1 MKDIVLNEKSIWF
14 DKHASEWGTSYEA
27 PHPLHI
33 YLFVYVKCGKIKVF
47 SKDKE
52 FELVKGEMVYIPS
65 EYPFKIELSTQN
77 GGTVIYRAN
86 FRFFPNVDNYDY
98 IIQSV
103 PVPASLVG
111 YMEELMTFDRSFVN
125 SEFIW
130 KAYRF
135 LDEAEKL
142 MKKNQDLHIRKIEKA
157 LDYMREH
164 DHYTIPELAK
174 MCNMSRS
181 GFYAVFQEVVGD
193 TPIRTKHRFQAY
205 KAELLLKSTELS
217 IDEIAEKVGFSSTAH
232 FRKVFYSRYHCSP
245 HEIRRRMKEEA
256 KVAKQAKKD

>member
-14 DKHASEWGTSYEA
+14 DGYVYPDQDPFFEA
-27 PHPLHI
+27 PTTTHT
-33 YLFVYVKCGKIKVF
+33 YLFVYVKRGTIQVQ
-47 SKDKE
+47 SKNRT
-52 FELVKGEMVYIPS
+52 FVVAQGEMIFIPS
-65 EYPFKIELSTQN
+65 TDPFCVTLGTKGNGTQ
-77 GGTVIYRAN
+77 VYRSY
-86 FRFFPNVDNYDY
+86 FRYFPNVDNYDY
-98 IIQSV
+98 AMQV
-103 PVPASLVG
+103 LTPPGQLVA
-111 YMEELMTFDRSFVN
+111 YMEELLLFDRGFVN

-130 KAYRF
+130 KSYRF

-142 MKKNQDLHIRKIEKA
+142 MKKNQDLHILKIEKA

-164 DHYTIPELAK
+164 DHYTIPELAQ

-181 GFYAVFQEVVGD
+181 SFYAIFQEVVGD

-232 FRKVFYSRYHCSP
+232 FRKVFQTRYHCSP
-245 HEIRRRMKEEA
+245 HEIRREMKEERR
-256 KVAKQAKKD
+256 KKSDF